1 MLPFG
6 GLMQLVAYGAQD
18 LGPNKFSWL
27 LREGKYNNFT
37 ILDIETNLSV
47 YISKLVWK
55 PSNLNN
61 IYNNFI
67 VSNIKTNV

>member
-1 MLPFG
+1 MPPFGG
-6 GLMQLVAYGAQD
+6 GLMQLVSYGAQD

-27 LREGKYNNFT
+27 SREGKYNNFT

-47 YISKLVWK
+47 YMSKLVWK

-61 IYNNFI
+61 IY
-67 VSNIKTNV
+67 SNLNTKHNYK